1 MKNKKKINN
10 SKMNLNDLKISLD
23 TNSDWDEVSTSEIKI
38 ENFKNNHLFTNCLP
52 LSEKE
57 ILDNIGFLQSVIDED
72 NACKIEKSNYCP
84 FNGYHLHAKR
94 NKKTNL
100 LIFYYSKCEK
110 VKSQTLIKE
119 KQKNYLYN
127 SYSFNNEYIDIH
139 SEKTTSVSKNNFLK
153 LFFEEW
159 KLKSKKG
166 IYIYGKPGVGKT
178 FLFKMLANK
187 IITSKTDNDYKV
199 ALIFLPEMVEVIKE
213 SFSNDKS
220 VNFKKIIYAANN
232 ADFVF
237 FDDIGSEY
245 ASDWFYSNYFL
256 VILNNRISNK
266 KATFFNSNL
275 SIDQYEKKIISLLKS
290 SDKKIAAK
298 RITDRIKRL
307 VGDNFLLIED
317 KNYESK

>member
-1 MKNKKKINN
+1 MKSKKNTKKKI
-10 SKMNLNDLKISLD
+10 DLKDLELSFDID
-23 TNSDWDEVSTSEIKI
+23 DNWDEAEKSRI
-38 ENFKNNHLFTNCLP
+38 ETEKFRDNHLFANCLP
-52 LSEKE
+52 LTDED
-57 ILDNIGFLQSVIDED
+57 IFDNLGFLQSVIDED
-72 NACKIEKSNYCP
+72 VACKLEKKDYCP
-84 FNGYHLHAKR
+84 FNGYHLLAKR
-94 NKKTNL
+94 NSKTNL
-100 LIFYYSKCEK
+100 LVFYYSKCEK
-110 VKSQTLIKE
+110 VRSQTLIKE

-127 SYSFNNEYIDIH
+127 SYAFNNDFKDIH
-139 SEKTTSVSKNNFLK
+139 SEKTTSISKNNFLK
-153 LFFEEW
+153 VFFEEW
-159 KLKSKKG
+159 KSESKKG

-187 IITSKTDNDYKV
+187 IITSKAEKDFKV
-199 ALIFLPEMVEVIKE
+199 ALIFLPDMVEAIKE
-213 SFSNDKS
+213 SFSNDRS
-220 VNFKKIIYAANN
+220 DNFKKIIYAANN

-275 SIDQYEKKIISLLKS
+275 SIDEYERKIISLLKS

-307 VGDNFLLIED
+307 VGNNFLLIED
-317 KNYESK
+317 KNYASK

>member
-1 MKNKKKINN
+1 MKKEKKEIDFKDLELSFDIEDNWNQIDKSKI
-10 SKMNLNDLKISLD
+10 KTKQFLKNDL
-23 TNSDWDEVSTSEIKI
+23 
-38 ENFKNNHLFTNCLP
+38 FKNCLP

-57 ILDNIGFLQSVIDED
+57 IFDNLGFLQSVIDED
-72 NACKIEKSNYCP
+72 TACKLEKKDYCP
-84 FNGYHLHAKR
+84 FNGYHLLAKR
-94 NKKTNL
+94 NSKTQIL
-100 LIFYYSKCEK
+100 VFYYSKCEK

-119 KQKNYLYN
+119 KQNNYLYN
-127 SYSFNNEYIDIH
+127 SYAFANEFIDIH

-159 KLKSKKG
+159 KSESKKG

-187 IITSKTDNDYKV
+187 IITSKAKKDFKV
-199 ALIFLPEMVEVIKE
+199 ALIFLPDMVEAIKE
-213 SFSNDKS
+213 SFSKDKS
-220 VNFKKIIYAANN
+220 DNFKKIIYAANN

-245 ASDWFYSNYFL
+245 ASDWFYANYFL

-275 SIDQYEKKIISLLKS
+275 SINEYENKIISLLKS

-307 VGDNFLLIED
+307 VGSNFLLIED
-317 KNYESK
+317 KNYASK